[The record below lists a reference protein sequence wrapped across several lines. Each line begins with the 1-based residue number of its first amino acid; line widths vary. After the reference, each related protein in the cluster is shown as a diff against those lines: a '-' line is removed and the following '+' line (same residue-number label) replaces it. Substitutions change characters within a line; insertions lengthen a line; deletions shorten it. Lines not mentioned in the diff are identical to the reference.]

1 MNDDQDFPLWGRR
14 DRSRRW
20 HAHGGIAEFAPE
32 RSGFFLSKL
41 LLMIRPVRCPIG
53 FHSGWGALEYLMT
66 RMDKAFE
73 IGLFG
78 QLTRCIPKEF
88 GQRFYL
94 GLL

>member
-1 MNDDQDFPLWGRR
+1 MMTKTFPCGGVVIDLGDGMLTVVLQDLPM
-14 DRSRRW
+14 
-20 HAHGGIAEFAPE
+20 E

-41 LLMIRPVRCPIG
+41 LSMIRPVRCPIG

-73 IGLFG
+73 IGLFE

-88 GQRFYL
+88 GQKFYL